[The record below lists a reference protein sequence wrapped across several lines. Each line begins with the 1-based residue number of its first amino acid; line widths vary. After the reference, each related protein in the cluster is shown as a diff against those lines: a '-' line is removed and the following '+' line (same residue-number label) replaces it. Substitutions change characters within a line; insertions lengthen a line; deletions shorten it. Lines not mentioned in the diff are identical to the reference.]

1 MSKEK
6 IPITLT
12 KSDWSDV
19 ERWVTSASLESF
31 YGVDKDWFDKLL
43 TTIKPFYMSLYF
55 SDDYSAMEIPHDSEH
70 TLEIERDYFF
80 ILVYSVGRIAYDFDV
95 KTLTAQ
101 AALEI
106 VKKLESQGD
115 GKWKKNRM

>member
-1 MSKEK
+1 MNKEK

-19 ERWVTSASLESF
+19 QTWVTSASRESF
-31 YGVDKDWFDKLL
+31 DRVGKDWFDKLL

-55 SDDYSAMEIPHDSEH
+55 SNDYSAMEIPHDSEH
-70 TLEIERDYFF
+70 TLEIERNHFKF
-80 ILVYSVGRIAYDFDV
+80 LVYSVGRIAYDFDV
-95 KTLTAQ
+95 KTQTAQ
-101 AALEI
+101 SALEI

-115 GKWKKNRM
+115 EQWKKNRW

>member
-1 MSKEK
+1 MNNEK

-19 ERWVTSASLESF
+19 QTWMTYASRESF
-31 YGVDKDWFDKLL
+31 DRVGKDWFDKLL
-43 TTIKPFYMSLYF
+43 TTITPFYASLYF

-70 TLEIERDYFF
+70 TLEIERHYFF

-95 KTLTAQ
+95 KIQTAK

-115 GKWKKNRM
+115 EKWKKNRW